1 MHQNASES
9 VIFLQQRVFSFVVM
23 VELFV
28 LSLLFPLFFTT
39 RQALL
44 DKVAKETAAV
54 GAVSPAASVSVPFSY
69 PSTPTAFVLDTL
81 CIWKYAFDSHEDEG
95 GLHSQ
100 SLALSLFPHHNQ
112 PRSSSSSSSSI
123 ATAEGRALSA
133 SASASS
139 SDEESGPSGQS
150 SPVLEKGG
158 GSSSA
163 TVRPAV
169 SVDAAVN

>member
-1 MHQNASES
+1 MEKIVAP
-9 VIFLQQRVFSFVVM
+9 
-23 VELFV
+23 
-28 LSLLFPLFFTT
+28 SL
-39 RQALL
+39 AW
-44 DKVAKETAAV
+44 
-54 GAVSPAASVSVPFSY
+54 ASVPIPFSY

-95 GLHSQ
+95 GLHLQ

-123 ATAEGRALSA
+123 ATAEGRAL